1 MEKKVQLTDDQINY
15 LSELP
20 EQGMGYQ
27 IVDVFLKNGE
37 VLKQRIVLNSTY
49 LKLEENEDILLTDI
63 LKIELAQ

>member
-1 MEKKVQLTDDQINY
+1 MKNKIQLSKEQTKY

-37 VLKQRIVLNSTY
+37 VLKQRVVLNATF
-49 LKLEENEDILLTDI
+49 LTLEENEDILLSDI
-63 LKIELAQ
+63 LKIKLAQ

>member
-1 MEKKVQLTDDQINY
+1 MKNKIQLSEEQTKY

-37 VLKQRIVLNSTY
+37 VLKQRVVLNATF
-49 LKLEENEDILLTDI
+49 LTLEENEDILLSDI
-63 LKIELAQ
+63 LKIKLAQ